1 MPHSSHSSPI
11 PDPRAEIASQ
21 RSKIRDLRFIYAD
34 AHRRKLWIK
43 TTALAFQI
51 DHAEHKLA
59 SMVKSCGYRHGYV
72 VQTPYTRRTA

>member
-1 MPHSSHSSPI
+1 MSTTSHSKSCPI

-34 AHRRKLWIK
+34 AHRRRLTVKCI
-43 TTALAFQI
+43 ALAFQI

-59 SMVKSCGYRHGYV
+59 SMVKYQHR
-72 VQTPYTRRTA
+72 PIIRRPVLAA